1 MGWCSKYKKVN
12 HIFLINSPIPK
23 INIKKQYSLFSYIS
37 FNKDKTSKNKSLN
50 NSFDS
55 SIYSIERLKKFPD
68 LIIKN
73 NSKTTKNKI
82 PKLNNNL
89 KKFENKKKKVYENS
103 LNCSFRPKIN
113 KKSKSLVS
121 FMKDRN
127 LSIYERNKKW
137 YKIKEQKIEYIRKS
151 SEERK
156 KEKEQFN
163 FTQNNC
169 ISNENFENEFNEKKS
184 ILNDQA
190 TINYFERI
198 YRYKLYNISPQEFYK
213 RKFEKYLTSI
223 NNVKD
228 LSIDDY
234 NKCKNYIHNELL
246 KYESNIND
254 DE

>member
-1 MGWCSKYKKVN
+1 MKK
-12 HIFLINSPIPK
+12 H
-23 INIKKQYSLFSYIS
+23 YSLFS
-37 FNKDKTSKNKSLN
+37 FVTLNKDKTSKNRTLN

-55 SIYSIERLKKFPD
+55 SILSIERLKKYPD
-68 LIIKN
+68 LIIKQ
-73 NSKTTKNKI
+73 NSKTIKNKM
-82 PKLNNNL
+82 PRFNNSL
-89 KKFENKKKKVYENS
+89 QKFENKKKKIYDNY
-103 LNCSFRPKIN
+103 LNFSFKPKIN

-121 FMKDRN
+121 FMNDRN
-127 LSIYERNKKW
+127 LTIYERSKKW
-137 YKIKEQKIEYIRKS
+137 NERKKLKLELIRKS

-156 KEKEQFN
+156 KKTEQFS

-190 TINYFERI
+190 TINYFERL

>member
-1 MGWCSKYKKVN
+1 MKK
-12 HIFLINSPIPK
+12 H
-23 INIKKQYSLFSYIS
+23 YSLFSFITL
-37 FNKDKTSKNKSLN
+37 NKDKTSKNRTLN

-55 SIYSIERLKKFPD
+55 SILSIEPLKKYPD
-68 LIIKN
+68 LIIKQ
-73 NSKTTKNKI
+73 NSKTIKNKM
-82 PKLNNNL
+82 PRFNNSL
-89 KKFENKKKKVYENS
+89 QKFENKKKKIYDNY
-103 LNCSFRPKIN
+103 LNFSFKPKIN

-121 FMKDRN
+121 FMNDRN
-127 LSIYERNKKW
+127 LTIYERSKKW
-137 YKIKEQKIEYIRKS
+137 NERKKLKLELIRKS

-156 KEKEQFN
+156 KKTEQFSFIPTN
-163 FTQNNC
+163 F
-169 ISNENFENEFNEKKS
+169 IINENFENEFNEKKS

-190 TINYFERI
+190 TINYFERL
-198 YRYKLYNISPQEFYK
+198 YRYKLYNISPKEFYK

>member
-1 MGWCSKYKKVN
+1 MKK
-12 HIFLINSPIPK
+12 H
-23 INIKKQYSLFSYIS
+23 YSLFS
-37 FNKDKTSKNKSLN
+37 FVTLNKDKTSKNRTLN

-55 SIYSIERLKKFPD
+55 SILSIEPLKKYPD
-68 LIIKN
+68 LIIKQ
-73 NSKTTKNKI
+73 NSKTIKNKM
-82 PKLNNNL
+82 PRFNNSL
-89 KKFENKKKKVYENS
+89 QKFENKKKKIYDNY
-103 LNCSFRPKIN
+103 LNFSFKPKIN

-121 FMKDRN
+121 FMNDRN
-127 LSIYERNKKW
+127 LTIYERSKKW
-137 YKIKEQKIEYIRKS
+137 NERKKLKLELIRKS

-156 KEKEQFN
+156 KKTEQFSFIPTN
-163 FTQNNC
+163 F
-169 ISNENFENEFNEKKS
+169 IINENFENEFNEKKS

-198 YRYKLYNISPQEFYK
+198 YRFKLYNISPKEFYK

>member
-12 HIFLINSPIPK
+12 NNFLTYSPIPR
-23 INIKKQYSLFSYIS
+23 INLKKQYSLFSYIS
-37 FNKDKTSKNKSLN
+37 LNKDKTSKNKSLN

-55 SIYSIERLKKFPD
+55 SVLSIEKFQKFPD
-68 LIIKN
+68 LIIKP
-73 NSKTTKNKI
+73 NSRTIKNKI
-82 PKLNNNL
+82 PKYNNNL
-89 KKFENKKKKVYENS
+89 QKFENKKKKYEN
-103 LNCSFRPKIN
+103 NYSFRPKIN

-121 FMKDRN
+121 FMKDRK
-127 LSIYERNKKW
+127 LSIYERSKKW
-137 YKIKEQKIEYIRKS
+137 YERKKLKIEQFRKT

-156 KEKEQFN
+156 KEKENFN
-163 FTQNNC
+163 FTPINF
-169 ISNENFENEFNEKKS
+169 ILNENFENEFNEKKS

-190 TINYFERI
+190 TINYFERL

>member
-1 MGWCSKYKKVN
+1 MKK
-12 HIFLINSPIPK
+12 H
-23 INIKKQYSLFSYIS
+23 YSLFSFITL
-37 FNKDKTSKNKSLN
+37 NKDKTSKNRTLN

-55 SIYSIERLKKFPD
+55 SILSIEPLKKYPD
-68 LIIKN
+68 LIIKQ
-73 NSKTTKNKI
+73 NSKTIKNKM
-82 PKLNNNL
+82 PRFNNSL
-89 KKFENKKKKVYENS
+89 QKFENKKKKIYDNY
-103 LNCSFRPKIN
+103 LNFSFKPKIN

-121 FMKDRN
+121 FMNDRN
-127 LSIYERNKKW
+127 LTIYERSKKW
-137 YKIKEQKIEYIRKS
+137 NERKKLKLELIRKS

-156 KEKEQFN
+156 KKTEQFSFIPTN
-163 FTQNNC
+163 F
-169 ISNENFENEFNEKKS
+169 IINENFENEFNEKKS

-198 YRYKLYNISPQEFYK
+198 YRFKLYNISPKEFYK